1 MFDDLLRD
9 IPMFQKKGWREGDY
23 VFTSKPN
30 GEFRDIIVGI
40 VSGVE
45 GSKIG
50 VGGVI
55 INPVGLKNKI
65 SQGKAG
71 PQSIEILKNPTIKE
85 LVLALIY
92 RVEYDNFTGV
102 FDVNT
107 DPVVKIH
114 KDNYA
119 ILTGWV
125 KESIPELIN
134 NVLSLPDGPEK
145 DQAKRVMK
153 QRMNTLYDKD
163 LKKYMYS
170 VCRSLKILT

>member
-1 MFDDLLRD
+1 MFGN
-9 IPMFQKKGWREGDY
+9 KGWKEGEY

-30 GEFRDIIVGI
+30 GEYRDIIVGI
-40 VSGVE
+40 VTGVE
-45 GSKIG
+45 DTKIG
-50 VGGVI
+50 VNGMT
-55 INPVGLKNKI
+55 INPAGLKNKV

-71 PQSIEILKNPTIKE
+71 PQSIEILKNPTPKE
-85 LVLALIY
+85 CILALIY

-114 KDNYA
+114 KN
-119 ILTGWV
+119 IHNIITGWIR
-125 KESIPELIN
+125 ESIPELIN

-145 DQAKRVMK
+145 DQAKRILK
-153 QRMNTLYDKD
+153 QRMDTLYDKD

-170 VCRSLKILT
+170 ICRGLKILN